1 MTVSLNGIGGKPGN
15 EFVALA
21 YKPGGNKENQALS
34 LFSGPTVQ

>member
-1 MTVSLNGIGGKPGN
+1 MSV

-21 YKPGGNKENQALS
+21 YKPGGNKKENQVLS